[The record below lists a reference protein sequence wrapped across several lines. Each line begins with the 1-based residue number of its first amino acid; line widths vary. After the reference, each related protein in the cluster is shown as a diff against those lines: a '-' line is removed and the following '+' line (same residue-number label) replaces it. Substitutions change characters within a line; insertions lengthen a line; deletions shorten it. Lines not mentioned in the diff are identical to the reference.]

1 MKTLRIGF
9 LLPRTSLHRSSYMCL
24 VMRALAEAG
33 ADVDIV
39 YPVDHPV
46 DLSHVRVQHDLY
58 VWRKMSGLA
67 FSLAGA
73 LHQLGAAVVNPY
85 PVSAALHDKI
95 ITSRILQAAGVPT
108 PATYVASRAEELAP
122 LLDAGPLVLKPHQ
135 GGGGYGVRIVRS
147 AAELAEVPYDR
158 HAPVFAQRYHAP
170 RGRDRKIYAIGGRLF
185 GVKKVFPPRT
195 ETEKR
200 GEPFALTP
208 ELRDIAVRC
217 GRAFGIDLY
226 GVDIIESEGTPY
238 VVDMCSIPGFK
249 GVPDAPRVLAEYF
262 HTAAERA
269 VRGELAARSAP
280 RSSWARDGH
289 KLGADE

>member
-9 LLPRTSLHRSSYMCL
+9 LLPRTSLHGRSYMCL
-24 VMRALAEAG
+24 VMRALVEAG

-46 DLSHVRVQHDLY
+46 DVSHVRVEHDLY
-58 VWRKMSGLA
+58 VLRKMSGLA

-108 PATYVASRAEELAP
+108 PATYVTSRAEELAS
-122 LLDAGPLVLKPHQ
+122 LLDAGPLVLKPHL
-135 GGGGYGVRIVRS
+135 GGGGYGVRIARS

-170 RGRDRKIYAIGGRLF
+170 QGRDRKIYAIGGRLF

-195 ETEKR
+195 EAEKR
-200 GEPFALTP
+200 GEPFTLTP
-208 ELRDIAVRC
+208 ELCDIALRC

-226 GVDIIESEGTPY
+226 GVDVIESEGKPY

-249 GVPDAPRVLAEYF
+249 GVPDAPAMLAEYF
-262 HTAAERA
+262 YRAAERA
-269 VRGELAARSAP
+269 ARGDVVAVATP
-280 RSSWARDGH
+280 
-289 KLGADE
+289 

>member
-9 LLPRTSLHRSSYMCL
+9 LLPRTSLHARSYMCL
-24 VMRALAEAG
+24 VMHALAEAG
-33 ADVDIV
+33 AEVDIV
-39 YPVDHPV
+39 YPVNHPV
-46 DLSHVRVQHDLY
+46 DLSHVRVEHDLY

-73 LHQLGAAVVNPY
+73 LHRLGAALVNPY
-85 PVSAALHDKI
+85 PASAALQDKI
-95 ITSRILQAAGVPT
+95 VTSRILQAAGVPT

-262 HTAAERA
+262 LRAAERA
-269 VRGELAARSAP
+269 MRGESSSPGGRGRRADLAS
-280 RSSWARDGH
+280 
-289 KLGADE
+289 

>member
-9 LLPRTSLHRSSYMCL
+9 LLPRTSLHSRNYMCL
-24 VMRALAEAG
+24 VMRALAAAG
-33 ADVDIV
+33 VDVDIV
-39 YPVDHPV
+39 YPMDHPV
-46 DLSHVRVQHDLY
+46 DMSRVRVEHDLY
-58 VWRKMSGLA
+58 VLRKMSGLA

-73 LHQLGAAVVNPY
+73 LHRLGAAVVNPY
-85 PVSAALHDKI
+85 PVSAALHDKV

-135 GGGGYGVRIVRS
+135 GGGGYGVRIVRR

-195 ETEKR
+195 EAEKR

-208 ELRDIAVRC
+208 ELCDIAVRC

-226 GVDIIESEGTPY
+226 GVDVIESEGTPY

-262 HTAAERA
+262 LRAAGRA
-269 VRGELAARSAP
+269 MRGESSSPGGRGRRADLAS
-280 RSSWARDGH
+280 
-289 KLGADE
+289 